1 MNIGSMT
8 PDTGLTRLALL
19 ILLPLLLAALIRAP
33 WRQLLAKQERMNALG
48 AAIVVLPLLWSMSP
62 ELPGGEKLH
71 LLGMTAVTL
80 LFGWQLAVIAGA
92 LAAGVL
98 LVVGSWTPAALPLN
112 MLLVVV
118 VPVLVSSA
126 VLAAANRLPRTNLF
140 VYMLGVAFVGSML
153 AIGVSLWIGSR
164 MLGTDLDHALVMLMT
179 FPEGFING
187 AVISAMAVFAPEL
200 LRTFDDERYLG
211 KPRGS

>member
-80 LFGWQLAVIAGA
+80 LFSWQLAVIAGA

-187 AVISAMAVFAPEL
+187 AVISARAVFAPEL
-200 LRTFDDERYLG
+200 LRTYDDERYLG